1 MNICRFSVV
10 RPVATLVLMFLL
22 IVFGLISLQ
31 RLTVREYP
39 DIDTPLISIR
49 TFYEGA
55 SASVIESRITQRIED
70 TVAGIDGLEM
80 IESSSSDGESRIML
94 EFSVKRDIDAA
105 ANDVRDRVSRVLNV
119 LPDEADAPIVA
130 KVDSSGMAGLVVGIT
145 STKMTRM
152 ELTDYADRYFVE
164 RFSVLEG
171 VAQVAIFGAQQQ
183 AIRIWLKPEAMV
195 ARGIT
200 VEDVE
205 AALRTE
211 NVEYPAGRI
220 ESVER
225 EFTVRV
231 ARQYFTADDFKRL
244 VVKRPS
250 SGDLIRI
257 EDIADVRLEPR
268 LTRSQYGFFDRTGT
282 IKDGEASI
290 GLGIYRQS
298 KGNSLIISEGATKLV
313 EEFNARLPEGMTM
326 FIRRDE
332 ALFINESIKEV
343 KESLLVSA
351 VLVILTLF
359 MFLGDFRASF
369 IPAMTVP
376 ISLISSYTVLY
387 LCGFSINVLT
397 LLALVLSIGMVVDDA
412 IVVLEN
418 VHRRIRDGEPPRVA
432 AVRGATQVL
441 MAVIST
447 TAVLVAVFLPISMW
461 QGKTGKMFTE
471 FAVAMS
477 AAVSF
482 SSLVALTLT
491 PLMCSRILKAKD
503 AEGHGSLVGRGVD
516 WVMDWMERGYRVILN
531 GITKVKIFTTLF
543 FMVVCLFVV
552 WGWRTILAEYEP
564 FEDRGVFFVIVDAP
578 EGTGFYAMGDMMKE
592 VAPITASV
600 FEEHEFK
607 SGMFILP
614 AFIGANGA
622 VNSSRLILDFTPWRG
637 RSRTASEVV
646 KALRAIIAKIPGTR
660 VRPDLPPGIGTRG
673 NPVQFV
679 ICGPDYKDILAW
691 RDIMLDKLKDYPGLL
706 DMNYDYKETTPQ
718 IHVQI
723 NTERAAELGVSAA
736 AVGSAMEILLG
747 SKQVTTFVDRGKE
760 YDVMLQATLDQRASL
775 TDLSNIYVRSR
786 TTDQPIPIDNLV
798 TITEVGD
805 AATLTRF
812 NRARSVTITG
822 NVNEAGGYSL
832 GKVLEFLKK
841 TADEI
846 LPPEKQID
854 YKGQSKDFMDSSGSM
869 MFVFALA
876 LLIAYLVLAAQFESF
891 ISPFIVMLTVPLG
904 MIGALAG
911 LHFTG
916 ATMNIYSQIGI
927 IMLIGLAAKNGI
939 LIVEFANQLR
949 DEGYAFREALIT
961 ASCLRLRPILMTGI
975 STVFGAIPLLLAQG
989 AGAASRRCLGAVV
1002 VYGGTSA
1009 CFLTL
1014 IVVPTA
1020 YLLLAKWQKPPH
1032 ATEHALQEEE
1042 KKYA

>member
-10 RPVATLVLMFLL
+10 RPVATLVLMFLM
-22 IVFGLISLQ
+22 IVFGLISID

-39 DIDTPLISIR
+39 DIDTPTISIR

-55 SASVIESRITQRIED
+55 SASVIESKITQRIED

-80 IESSSSDGESRIML
+80 IESSSSDGESRITL

-105 ANDVRDRVSRVLNV
+105 ANDVRDRVSRVLSL
-119 LPDEADAPIVA
+119 LPDEADSPIVA
-130 KVDSSGMAGLVVGIT
+130 KVDSSGMASVVVGIT
-145 STKMTRM
+145 STEMTRM
-152 ELTDYADRYFVE
+152 QLTDYADRYFVD

-171 VAQVAIFGAQQQ
+171 VAQVSIFGEQQQ
-183 AIRIWLKPEAMV
+183 SIRIWLKPEAMA

-205 AALRTE
+205 GALLTE

-231 ARQYFTADDFKRL
+231 ARQYFTADDFRRL
-244 VVKRPS
+244 VVKRQS
-250 SGDLIRI
+250 SGDLIRM

-268 LTRSQYGFFDRTGT
+268 LTRSQYAFYDHSGT

-298 KGNSLIISEGATKLV
+298 KGNSLVISKGATELV
-313 EEFNARLPEGMTM
+313 EEFSKRLPEGMTM

-343 KESLLVSA
+343 KSSLLVSA
-351 VLVILTLF
+351 VLVILTIFL
-359 MFLGDFRASF
+359 FLGDLRAAL

-397 LLALVLSIGMVVDDA
+397 LLALVLAIGMVVDDA

-418 VHRRIRDGEPPRVA
+418 VHRRIKDGEPPRLA
-432 AVRGATQVL
+432 TVRGATQVL

-447 TAVLVAVFLPISMW
+447 TAVLVAVFLPISLW
-461 QGKTGKMFTE
+461 TGKTGKMFTE
-471 FAVAMS
+471 FAVAMAS
-477 AAVSF
+477 AVCF

-491 PLMCSRILKAKD
+491 PLMCSRILKAD
-503 AEGHGSLVGRGVD
+503 GEGGGSLVGRGVD
-516 WVMDWMERGYRVILN
+516 WAMDWLARGYRVVLN
-531 GITKVKIFTTLF
+531 GITRVKIFTTLF
-543 FMVVCLFVV
+543 FVVVCLFVV
-552 WGWRTILAEYEP
+552 WGWKIVPTEYEP
-564 FEDRGVFFVIVDAP
+564 FEDRGVFFVMIETP
-578 EGTGFYAMGDMMKE
+578 EGTGFYAMSDIMKE
-592 VAPITASV
+592 IAPVTSSV
-600 FEEHEFK
+600 FEPHEFK
-607 SGMFILP
+607 SGMLILP
-614 AFIGANGA
+614 SFIGANGA
-622 VNSSRLILDFTPWRG
+622 VNSSRLILDFTPWRE
-637 RSRTASEVV
+637 RTRTSSQVV
-646 KALRAIIAKIPGTR
+646 DLLRPMLAKIPGAR
-660 VRPDLPPGIGTRG
+660 VLPQLPPGIGTRG
-673 NPVQFV
+673 NAVQFV
-679 ICGPDYKDILAW
+679 IGGPDYKDILEW
-691 RDIMLDKLKDYPGLL
+691 RDTMLAKLKEYPGLL
-706 DMNYDYKETTPQ
+706 DVNYDYKETTPQ
-718 IHVQI
+718 FHVQI
-723 NTERAAELGVSAA
+723 DTERAAELGVSAA

-775 TDLSNIYVRSR
+775 TDLSNIYVRSK
-786 TTDQPIPIDNLV
+786 TTDQPVPIDNLV
-798 TITEVGD
+798 TIKEVGD
-805 AATLTRF
+805 AATLNRF
-812 NRARSVTITG
+812 NRVRSVTITG
-822 NVNEAGGYSL
+822 NVNEGEGYSL
-832 GKVLEFLKK
+832 GQVLAFLKE
-841 TADEI
+841 TAQKE
-846 LPPEKQID
+846 LPIEHQIG
-854 YKGQSKDFMDSSGSM
+854 YKGQSKDYMDASGSM
-869 MFVFALA
+869 LFVFGLA
-876 LLIAYLVLAAQFESF
+876 LLISYLVLAAQFESF
-891 ISPFIVMLTVPLG
+891 VSPFIVMLTVPLG

-911 LHFTG
+911 LWFTG

-949 DEGYAFREALIT
+949 DAGYEFREALIT
-961 ASCLRLRPILMTGI
+961 ASCLRLRPVLMTGV

-1020 YLLLAKWQKPPH
+1020 YLLLAKWQKPPK
-1032 ATEHALQEEE
+1032 ANEHALQEEE
-1042 KKYA
+1042 KKYE